1 MEIFIKLNQLKEII
15 NRILPITEE
24 DWNAIS
30 PFFQE
35 KEFATNE
42 FVLKKGEISQYII
55 FINKGAFRSF
65 YENDDL
71 VETNLLLK
79 SENEF
84 ITEYESFISQQ
95 ASKLSIQALEDSQVI
110 LLPKKDLSVLYESSF
125 YWNKFGRIMSEFIFI
140 NSKKRTE
147 ELLFLSPEERYLKLL
162 TENSSFFQRYSLKQI
177 AGYLGITPQSLSR
190 IRSRIV

>member
-1 MEIFIKLNQLKEII
+1 MEIFRKLNQLKEIV
-15 NRILPITEE
+15 NRISPITEE
-24 DWNAIS
+24 DWNAIL

-35 KEFATNE
+35 KIFTTNE
-42 FVLKKGEISQYII
+42 FVLKKGEVSQYII
-55 FINKGAFRSF
+55 FINKGSFRSF
-65 YENDDL
+65 YQNDEL

-84 ITEYESFISQQ
+84 ITEYESFITQQ
-95 ASKLSIQALEDSQVI
+95 ASELYIQSLEDSQVV
-110 LLPKKDLSVLYESSF
+110 LLPKKDLLTLYESSF
-125 YWNKFGRIMSEFIFI
+125 YWNKFGRIMSEYIFI